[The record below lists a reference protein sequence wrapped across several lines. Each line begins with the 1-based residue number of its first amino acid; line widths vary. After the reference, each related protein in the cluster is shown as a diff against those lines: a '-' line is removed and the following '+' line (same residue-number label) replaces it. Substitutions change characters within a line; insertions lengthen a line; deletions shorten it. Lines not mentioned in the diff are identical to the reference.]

1 VSLFLGPTS
10 QKYIMGLRNPRSK
23 TEASGRS
30 PMTVKID
37 EVKVFELIEA
47 KRPKVILVNAPGG
60 LLRQTKE
67 LMEKVKERY
76 GVTSILSGD
85 SCFGICDTADDDVE
99 KLQADLAIHIGHNA
113 AVSEVGEYTYLV
125 DAVDDVE
132 FDEVVETAAKVLAP
146 YRRLGL
152 ATFSQHLHQL
162 QPVKEKLEAKGFDVI
177 VGKANNLMVE
187 GQVFG
192 CDFSTSYPIRDEVD
206 AFALLG
212 ESEFHA
218 VGLALATGKPTFM
231 LDPYLNEVAD
241 MRAAADERRKRSVL
255 AVYKALDAR
264 VFGVITGLKEGQKMM
279 GRSRWISKRLE
290 MNGRRVVQLAM
301 RDITAERL
309 APHREIDT
317 FIQTACPRIS
327 IDGFT
332 FDRPVLSIPQAD
344 ALVAL
349 MEGREPGEFLERPK
363 WIELTVGLIKK

>member
-1 VSLFLGPTS
+1 
-10 QKYIMGLRNPRSK
+10 
-23 TEASGRS
+23 
-30 PMTVKID
+30 MTVRID
-37 EVKVFELIEA
+37 EAKVFGIIE
-47 KRPKVILVNAPGG
+47 KRKPKVILVNAPGG
-60 LLRQTKE
+60 LLRQTKD
-67 LMEKVKERY
+67 LMERVREKY

-85 SCFGICDTADDDVE
+85 SCFGICDTVDDDVE
-99 KLQADLAIHIGHNA
+99 KLQADLALHIGHNA
-113 AVSEVGEYTYLV
+113 AVTEIGDYTYLV
-125 DAVDDVE
+125 DAVDDVK
-132 FDEVVETAAKVLAP
+132 FDEVVETAVKVLSP
-146 YRRLGL
+146 YARIGL

-162 QPVKEKLEAKGFDVI
+162 APVKQRLESNGFKVV
-177 VGKANNLMVE
+177 VGEGNSLMLQ

-192 CDFSTSYPIRDEVD
+192 CDFSTAFPVREEVD
-206 AFALLG
+206 AFVLLG

-231 LDPYLNEVAD
+231 LDPYMNEVTD
-241 MRAAADERRKRSVL
+241 MMQAAEERKKRAVL

-264 VFGVITGLKEGQKMM
+264 VLGVITGLKEGQKML

-290 MNGRRVVQLAM
+290 MNGRKVVQLAM
-301 RDITAERL
+301 RDVTADRL
-309 APHREIDT
+309 APHREIDA

-349 MEGREPGEFLERPK
+349 IEGREPGEFLERSK

>member
-1 VSLFLGPTS
+1 
-10 QKYIMGLRNPRSK
+10 
-23 TEASGRS
+23 
-30 PMTVKID
+30 MTVRID
-37 EVKVFELIEA
+37 EARVFEIIEA
-47 KRPKVILVNAPGG
+47 KKPKVVLVNAPGG
-60 LLRQTKE
+60 ILRQTKE
-67 LMEKVKERY
+67 LMERVKEKY

-85 SCFGICDTADDDVE
+85 SCFGICDTVDDDVE
-99 KLQADLAIHIGHNA
+99 KLQADLALHIGHNA
-113 AVSEVGEYTYLV
+113 AVTAAGDSTYLV
-125 DAVDDVE
+125 DAVDDIE
-132 FDEVVETAAKVLAP
+132 FGEVVDVAAKALAP

-162 QPVKEKLEAKGFDVI
+162 QPVKEKLESKGFQVS
-177 VGKANNLMVE
+177 VGKKNNLMLE

-192 CDFSTSYPIRDEVD
+192 CDFSTSYPIRDGVD
-206 AFALLG
+206 AFAFLG

-231 LDPYLNEVAD
+231 LDPYMIEVTD
-241 MRAAADERRKRSVL
+241 VQAAADERRKRAVL

-264 VFGVITGLKEGQKMM
+264 VFGVITGLKEGQKML

-290 MNGRRVVQLAM
+290 MRGRKVIQLAM

-309 APHREIDT
+309 GPHREIDA

-327 IDGFT
+327 IDGFI

-349 MEGREPGEFLERPK
+349 IEGREPGEFLERPK
-363 WIELTVGLIKK
+363 WIELTVGLIKQ

>member
-1 VSLFLGPTS
+1 
-10 QKYIMGLRNPRSK
+10 
-23 TEASGRS
+23 
-30 PMTVKID
+30 MTVKID
-37 EVKVFELIEA
+37 ENEVFRIMET
-47 KRPKVILVNAPGG
+47 KSPKVILVNAPGG

-67 LMEKVKERY
+67 LMEQVRKRY
-76 GVTSILSGD
+76 GVIAILSGD
-85 SCFGICDTADDDVE
+85 SCFGICDTVDDEVG
-99 KLQADLAIHIGHNA
+99 KLQADLALHIGHNA
-113 AVSEVGEYTYLV
+113 TVEQAGDHTYMI

-132 FDEVVETAAKVLAP
+132 FSGVIEKAAKALAP
-146 YRRLGL
+146 YRRVGL

-162 QPVKEKLEAKGFDVI
+162 RPVREALEARGFRVM
-177 VGKANNLMVE
+177 VGKGNNLMLE

-192 CDFSTSYPIRDEVD
+192 CDFSTAFPIRDEVD

-231 LDPYLNEVAD
+231 LDPYMEEVTD
-241 MRAAADERRKRSVL
+241 MKEAAEERLKRAIL
-255 AVYKALDAR
+255 AVYKARDAR
-264 VFGVITGLKEGQKMM
+264 VFGVITGLKEGQKMV

-290 MNGRRVVQLAM
+290 MNGRKVVQLAM
-301 RDITAERL
+301 REVTAERL
-309 APHREIDT
+309 APHREIEA
-317 FIQTACPRIS
+317 FVQTACPRIS

-349 MEGREPGEFLERPK
+349 IEGREMGEFLERAK